1 MNYNGNFSKVGE
13 LPHEPVQ
20 LSLFSSETE
29 PASYL
34 SGRGYAAVLAKKNEV
49 VKQDF
54 FRPDQLDQVCQLIGP
69 ETDLWISQAV
79 FNKQCRRAVH
89 ISHLDL
95 NFVDLDFYKDLDENA
110 WAQGKD
116 EKALAEAIRFFCLE
130 NEIPVPSIIV
140 HSGQGLQLK
149 WLYDAPIPRRALPR
163 WQALENY
170 IVERF
175 KERGSDSQVKD
186 PSRVLRVVDSINTK
200 VNKVVKVIRAEM
212 NDDGT
217 LRRYNFEYL
226 CESFLPLTR
235 EEIRDRREEK
245 YPTKAPKTTKKKVS
259 GTAKDFTY
267 KTLYWGIVEDLRALL
282 RLRGGIEVGMRE
294 IFTMLML
301 NYLLLSRVIPPRDLF
316 YEAAEL
322 AKEVDPR
329 WNCRSESFRTLYK
342 KACQYNKGETVQ
354 FAGREY
360 PPLYTF
366 KVETLIQLLKIN
378 AVEQHEMKILISS
391 GEKKRRLTE
400 KRRSKGMMPRNEFR
414 AAALARKERA
424 LSLRDEGLSIRQI
437 AAEMRVSKAAV
448 QKYLSNKKEVE
459 SLGVHLVSFNCMA

>member
-1 MNYNGNFSKVGE
+1 MNYNGNFSKVGDS
-13 LPHEPVQ
+13 PREPIQ

-95 NFVDLDFYKDLDENA
+95 NFVDLDFYKDLDEND

-212 NDDGT
+212 NENGT

-245 YPTKAPKTTKKKVS
+245 YPTEAPKTTKKKVS

-294 IFTMLML
+294 IFTMVML
-301 NYLLLSRVIPPRDLF
+301 NYLLLSRVIPPKDLF

-366 KVETLIQLLKIN
+366 KVSSLIQLLKITDL
-378 AVEQHEMKILISS
+378 EQREMKVLISQ
-391 GEKKRRLTE
+391 EERKRRAVD
-400 KRRSKGMMPRNEFR
+400 KRREKGMIPRNEYR
-414 AAALARKERA
+414 AQAQVRMDRAKELKRKG
-424 LSLRDEGLSIRQI
+424 LSLSQI
-437 AAEMRVSKAAV
+437 ASEMNMSRESIKRYLRAELTVNREQFK
-448 QKYLSNKKEVE
+448 
-459 SLGVHLVSFNCMA
+459 GVATA

>member
-1 MNYNGNFSKVGE
+1 MHYNGNFLKVGE
-13 LPHEPVQ
+13 LPNEPVQ

-49 VKQDF
+49 VKKDF

-212 NDDGT
+212 NENGT

-245 YPTKAPKTTKKKVS
+245 YPTEAPKTTKKKVS

-294 IFTMLML
+294 IFTMVML
-301 NYLLLSRVIPPRDLF
+301 NYLLLSRVIPPKDLF

-366 KVETLIQLLKIN
+366 KVSSLIQLLKITDL
-378 AVEQHEMKILISS
+378 EQREMKVLISQ
-391 GEKKRRLTE
+391 EERKRRAVD
-400 KRRSKGMMPRNEFR
+400 KRREKGMIPRNEYR
-414 AAALARKERA
+414 AQAQVRMDRAKELKRKG
-424 LSLRDEGLSIRQI
+424 LSLSQI
-437 AAEMRVSKAAV
+437 ASEMNMSRESIKRYLRAELTVNREQFK
-448 QKYLSNKKEVE
+448 
-459 SLGVHLVSFNCMA
+459 GVATA

>member
-1 MNYNGNFSKVGE
+1 MHYNGNFLKVGE
-13 LPHEPVQ
+13 LPNEPVQ

-212 NDDGT
+212 NENGT

-245 YPTKAPKTTKKKVS
+245 YPTEAPKTTKKKVS

-294 IFTMLML
+294 IFTMVML
-301 NYLLLSRVIPPRDLF
+301 NYLLLSRVIPPKDLF

-366 KVETLIQLLKIN
+366 KVSSLIQLLKITDL
-378 AVEQHEMKILISS
+378 EQREMKVLISQ
-391 GEKKRRLTE
+391 EERKRRAVD
-400 KRRSKGMMPRNEFR
+400 KRREKGMIPRNEYR
-414 AAALARKERA
+414 AQAQVRMDRAKELKRKG
-424 LSLRDEGLSIRQI
+424 LSLSQI
-437 AAEMRVSKAAV
+437 ASEMNMSRESIKRYLRAELTVNREQFK
-448 QKYLSNKKEVE
+448 
-459 SLGVHLVSFNCMA
+459 GVATA

>member
-1 MNYNGNFSKVGE
+1 MNYNDNFSKVGTSS
-13 LPHEPVQ
+13 HEPVQ

-34 SGRGYAAVLAKKNEV
+34 SGRGYAVVLAKKNEV

-79 FNKQCRRAVH
+79 FTTQSRRTVH
-89 ISHLDL
+89 VSHLDL
-95 NFVDLDFYKDLDENA
+95 NFVDLDYYKDFNA
-110 WAQGKD
+110 NPWAQGKGD
-116 EKALAEAIRFFCLE
+116 KALAAAVCFFCQEL
-130 NEIPVPSIIV
+130 NIPVPSIIV

-163 WQALENY
+163 WQALENR
-170 IVERF
+170 IVELF
-175 KERGSDSQVKD
+175 KMYGADPQVKD

-200 VNKVVKVIRAEM
+200 VNRVVKVIWASM

-217 LRRYNFEYL
+217 IRRYNFESL
-226 CESFLPLTR
+226 CEVFLPYTR
-235 EEIRDRREEK
+235 EEIRERRERNSQG
-245 YPTKAPKTTKKKVS
+245 PTKATKKVS
-259 GTAKDFTY
+259 GTAKEFTF
-267 KTLYWGIVEDLRALL
+267 KTLYWGIVEDLRTLL
-282 RLRGGIEVGMRE
+282 RIRGGIKEGMRE
-294 IFTMLML
+294 IFTMVML
-301 NYLLLSRVIPPRDLF
+301 NYLLLSRVIPPKDLF

-342 KACQYNKGETVQ
+342 KACQYNKGETLR
-354 FAGREY
+354 FGGREF

-366 KVETLIQLLKIN
+366 KVATLLQLLDIN
-378 AVEQHEMKILISS
+378 AIEQREMKVLVSY

-400 KRRSKGMMPRNEFR
+400 KRRSKGMMPRDEFR

-424 LSLRDEGLSIRQI
+424 LALKDEGLSIRQI
-437 AAEMRVSKAAV
+437 ANEMKVSKAAV
-448 QKYLSNKKEVE
+448 QKYLSKKKEVE
-459 SLGVHLVSFNCMA
+459 NLGVHLVSFNCMA

>member
-1 MNYNGNFSKVGE
+1 MHYNGNFLKVGE
-13 LPHEPVQ
+13 LPNEPVQ

-212 NDDGT
+212 NENGT

-245 YPTKAPKTTKKKVS
+245 YPTEAPKTTKKKVS

-294 IFTMLML
+294 IFTMVML
-301 NYLLLSRVIPPRDLF
+301 NYLLLSRVIPPKDLF

-366 KVETLIQLLKIN
+366 KVSSLIQLLKITDL
-378 AVEQHEMKILISS
+378 EQREMKVLISQ
-391 GEKKRRLTE
+391 EERKRRAVD
-400 KRRSKGMMPRNEFR
+400 KRREKGMIPRNEYR
-414 AAALARKERA
+414 AQVQVRMDRARELKRK
-424 LSLRDEGLSIRQI
+424 GLSVSQI
-437 AAEMRVSKAAV
+437 AAEMKLSRRSVHN
-448 QKYLSNKKEVE
+448 YLSKDLTVNREQFK
-459 SLGVHLVSFNCMA
+459 GIATA

>member
-1 MNYNGNFSKVGE
+1 MNYNGNFSKVGDF
-13 LPHEPVQ
+13 PREPVQ

-29 PASYL
+29 PACYL
-34 SGRGYAAVLAKKNEV
+34 SGRGYAAVLVKKNGV

-54 FRPDQLDQVCQLIGP
+54 FHLDQLDQICQLIGP

-79 FNKQCRRAVH
+79 FTKLCRRAVH

-116 EKALAEAIRFFCLE
+116 EKELAEAIRFFCLE
-130 NEIPVPSIIV
+130 NGIPVPSIIV

-212 NDDGT
+212 NEDGT

-235 EEIRDRREEK
+235 EEIRERREEK
-245 YPTKAPKTTKKKVS
+245 YPTEAPKTTKKKVS

-282 RLRGGIEVGMRE
+282 RIRGGIEVGMRE
-294 IFTMLML
+294 IFTMVML

-342 KACQYNKGETVQ
+342 KACQYNKGETVL
-354 FAGREY
+354 FGGREF

-366 KVETLIQLLKIN
+366 KVSSLIQLLKISDI
-378 AVEQHEMKILISS
+378 EQREMKVLVSEQ
-391 GEKKRRLTE
+391 EKKRRLVE
-400 KRRSKGMMPRNEFR
+400 KRREKGVIPRDEYR
-414 AAALARKERA
+414 AISFVRRDRA
-424 LSLRDEGLSIRQI
+424 LDLRQKGLSIRQI
-437 AAEMRVSKAAV
+437 AQQMNVSKSAV
-448 QKYLSNKKEVE
+448 QRYLNAE
-459 SLGVHLVSFNCMA
+459 FNTSVRLNNVGLA

>member
-1 MNYNGNFSKVGE
+1 MHYNGNFLKVGE
-13 LPHEPVQ
+13 LPNEPVQ

-212 NDDGT
+212 NENGT
-217 LRRYNFEYL
+217 LRRYNFE
-226 CESFLPLTR
+226 
-235 EEIRDRREEK
+235 
-245 YPTKAPKTTKKKVS
+245 
-259 GTAKDFTY
+259 
-267 KTLYWGIVEDLRALL
+267 
-282 RLRGGIEVGMRE
+282 
-294 IFTMLML
+294 
-301 NYLLLSRVIPPRDLF
+301 
-316 YEAAEL
+316 
-322 AKEVDPR
+322 
-329 WNCRSESFRTLYK
+329 
-342 KACQYNKGETVQ
+342 
-354 FAGREY
+354 
-360 PPLYTF
+360 
-366 KVETLIQLLKIN
+366 
-378 AVEQHEMKILISS
+378 
-391 GEKKRRLTE
+391 
-400 KRRSKGMMPRNEFR
+400 
-414 AAALARKERA
+414 
-424 LSLRDEGLSIRQI
+424 
-437 AAEMRVSKAAV
+437 
-448 QKYLSNKKEVE
+448 
-459 SLGVHLVSFNCMA
+459 

>member
-1 MNYNGNFSKVGE
+1 MNYNGNFQKNG
-13 LPHEPVQ
+13 LRQPGPIQ

-34 SGRGYAAVLAKKNEV
+34 SGRGYAAVLARKNELI
-49 VKQDF
+49 KQDF
-54 FRPDQLDQVCQLIGP
+54 FRPDQLDQVCRLIGP
-69 ETDLWISQAV
+69 DTDLWISQAV
-79 FNKQCRRAVH
+79 FTKQSRRTVNV
-89 ISHLDL
+89 SHLDL
-95 NFVDLDFYKDLDENA
+95 NFVDLDFYKDLAENA

-116 EKALAEAIRFFCLE
+116 EKALAEAIRFFCIE

-175 KERGSDSQVKD
+175 KDRGADSQVKD

-212 NDDGT
+212 DKDGT

-235 EEIRDRREEK
+235 EEIREHREEK
-245 YPTKAPKTTKKKVS
+245 YPLEAHKTTNKRVS
-259 GTAKDFTY
+259 GTAKEFTF
-267 KTLYWGIVEDLRALL
+267 KTLYWGIVEDLRVLL
-282 RLRGGIEVGMRE
+282 RIRGGIEEGMRE
-294 IFTMLML
+294 IFTMVML
-301 NYLLLSRVIPPRDLF
+301 NYLLLSRVIPPKDLF

-366 KVETLIQLLKIN
+366 KVSSLIQLLKITDL
-378 AVEQHEMKILISS
+378 EQREMKVLISQ
-391 GEKKRRLTE
+391 EERKRRAVD
-400 KRRSKGMMPRNEFR
+400 KRREKGMIPRNEYR
-414 AAALARKERA
+414 AQAQVRMDRAKELKRKG
-424 LSLRDEGLSIRQI
+424 LSLSQI
-437 AAEMRVSKAAV
+437 ASEMNMSRESIKRYLRAELTVNREQFK
-448 QKYLSNKKEVE
+448 
-459 SLGVHLVSFNCMA
+459 GVATA

>member
-13 LPHEPVQ
+13 LPNEPVQ

-116 EKALAEAIRFFCLE
+116 EKELAEAIRFFCLE
-130 NEIPVPSIIV
+130 NGIPVPSIIV

-149 WLYDAPIPRRALPR
+149 WLFDAPIPRRALPR

-212 NDDGT
+212 NEDGT

-235 EEIRDRREEK
+235 EEIRERREEK
-245 YPTKAPKTTKKKVS
+245 YPTEAPKTTKKKVS

-282 RLRGGIEVGMRE
+282 RIRGGIEVGMRE
-294 IFTMLML
+294 IFTMVML
-301 NYLLLSRVIPPRDLF
+301 NYLLLSRVIPPRGLF

-342 KACQYNKGETVQ
+342 KACQYNKGETVL
-354 FAGREY
+354 FGGREF

-366 KVETLIQLLKIN
+366 KVSSLIQLLKISDI
-378 AVEQHEMKILISS
+378 EQREMKVLVSEQ
-391 GEKKRRLTE
+391 EKKRRLVE
-400 KRRSKGMMPRNEFR
+400 KRREKGVIPRDEYR
-414 AAALARKERA
+414 AISFVRRDRA
-424 LSLRDEGLSIRQI
+424 LDLRQKGLSIRQI
-437 AAEMRVSKAAV
+437 AQQMNVSKSAV
-448 QKYLSNKKEVE
+448 QRYLNAE
-459 SLGVHLVSFNCMA
+459 FNTSVRLNNVGLA